1 MALSHALRLSRTT
14 FLIVLAFLAAS
25 FLAAALVLFAA
36 SVPGLSLLL
45 IAGAAAVSAG
55 LLLIDRPALSLHGW
69 LVLLV
74 MPPALQ
80 LEPFHTLATNGAC
93 LAALASWLLAD
104 GLRRDPMAWN
114 GTLLLLGL
122 CILWAF
128 ISLLWA
134 PDLVEGRRA
143 LIAWILSFLLLFLL
157 LQRTRSL
164 EGIDALMLTIG
175 LAGWLLILAGLFT
188 VTLTGYDFTTRLQ
201 VLGINENMY
210 GILLIIG
217 LSGAMWPVMRA
228 YGGRRALLMGLSV
241 VYLLLTL
248 AFVALS
254 GSRGSALS
262 LLIVLFL
269 FLFSRSVRPWGI
281 AGLSVLVALLMVA
294 PFVLGVVL
302 HRVGEEEG
310 SELGGRAPLWAAS
323 LDFIRD
329 HPWTGG
335 GVGNGPFALHAYM
348 AAATGTFN
356 HRLDLPSHQP
366 FLEIAVDT
374 GLFGLLLY
382 ALMLASA
389 VWSFASSRRRWLG
402 LGAPPGYYPVVIGVT
417 VGFVVSWFKAGGMK
431 HHPTLILLLALML
444 IPAHLAAATGGGSKA
459 QRPGRAGREMS
470 RVH

>member
-1 MALSHALRLSRTT
+1 MAISHALRPSRASV
-14 FLIVLAFLAAS
+14 LIALAFLAAPV
-25 FLAAALVLFAA
+25 LAAALVLFAA
-36 SVPGLSLLL
+36 SIPGLSLLL
-45 IAGAAAVSAG
+45 IAGAAAGTAG
-55 LLLIDRPALSLHGW
+55 LFLIVRPSLSLHGW
-69 LVLLV
+69 FVLLV

-80 LEPFHTLATNGAC
+80 VEPFHTLATNGAC

-122 CILWAF
+122 CILWAC

-134 PDLVEGRRA
+134 PDIVEGRRA
-143 LIAWILSFLLLFLL
+143 LIAWVMSFLLLFLL

-164 EGIDALMLTIG
+164 EGIDALMLTLG

-188 VTLTGYDFTTRLQ
+188 VTLTSYDFTTRLQ

-217 LSGAMWPVMRA
+217 LPGAMWPVMRA
-228 YGGRRALLMGLSV
+228 SGGRRAVLMALSV

-269 FLFSRSVRPWGI
+269 FLFSRPVRPWGI
-281 AGLSVLVALLMVA
+281 AGLGVLVALLLVA

-356 HRLDLPSHQP
+356 HRIDLPSHQP

-374 GLFGLLLY
+374 GLFGLVLY
-382 ALMLASA
+382 VLMLASA
-389 VWSFASSRRRWLG
+389 VWIFATARRRWLA

-444 IPAHLAAATGGGSKA
+444 IPAHLTAARGGVQKA
-459 QRPGRAGREMS
+459 PRQH
-470 RVH
+470 RVGGETSSV